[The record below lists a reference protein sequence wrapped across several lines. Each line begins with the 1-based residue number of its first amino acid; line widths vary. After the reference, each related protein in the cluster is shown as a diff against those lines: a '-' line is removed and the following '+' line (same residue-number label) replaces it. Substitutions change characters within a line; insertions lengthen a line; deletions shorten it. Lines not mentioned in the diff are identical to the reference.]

1 MQSADIAMYHAK
13 KAGKGVFRFFDPA
26 MMAATTR
33 RLSLEQRLREA
44 TRYGQ
49 FVLHYQAQVQARG
62 LRPLGVEAL
71 IRWRQADTSLIS
83 PLEFIPV
90 AEELGLI
97 HSMGEWALRTAC
109 ADMASWHRQGLSGLS
124 VAVNLSAV
132 QLSDP
137 TLPQRIAAALT
148 DSGLDPHALTL
159 EITESAAMAD
169 PETSIK
175 TLGAIRALGVRL
187 AIDDFGTG
195 YSSLA
200 YLKRLPLDYLK
211 LDRAFVQD
219 LENDSNDAAIC
230 AATIGLAHNL
240 GLKVVAEGVET
251 AAQQHYLAGL
261 QCDSLQG
268 YLFCR
273 PLPADAAC
281 DWLLAHQFRTNAHE
295 VSK

>member
-1 MQSADIAMYHAK
+1 M
-13 KAGKGVFRFFDPA
+13 
-26 MMAATTR
+26 
-33 RLSLEQRLREA
+33 
-44 TRYGQ
+44 
-49 FVLHYQAQVQARG
+49 
-62 LRPLGVEAL
+62 
-71 IRWRQADTSLIS
+71 
-83 PLEFIPV
+83 

-97 HSMGEWALRTAC
+97 HSIGEWALRTAC

-137 TLPQRIAAALT
+137 ALPQRIAAALA
-148 DSGLDPHALTL
+148 DSGLDPRALTL

-169 PETSIK
+169 PEASIK
-175 TLGAIRALGVRL
+175 ALGAIRALGVGL

-240 GLKVVAEGVET
+240 GLRVVAEGVET

-273 PLPADAAC
+273 PLSADAAC
-281 DWLLAHQFRTNAHE
+281 AWLLAHRG
-295 VSK
+295 SGKR